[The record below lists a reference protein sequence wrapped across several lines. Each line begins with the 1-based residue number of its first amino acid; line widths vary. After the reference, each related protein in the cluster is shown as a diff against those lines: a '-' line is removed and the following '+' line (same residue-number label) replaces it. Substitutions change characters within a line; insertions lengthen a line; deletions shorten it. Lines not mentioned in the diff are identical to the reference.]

1 MTGPLFD
8 MDALAQNRA
17 RARRAGNRAMF
28 LQEMAADQLLER
40 LAEVNRTFTSPAV
53 ITAFPDLWRDR
64 LPDARIVAEAD
75 MLDLPPQSHDLVL
88 HVLSMHW
95 ANDPVG
101 QLIQSRRALRPDGL
115 FLGVIYG
122 GRTLNELRSALAE
135 AESRI
140 RGGLS
145 PRVAPM
151 AELRD
156 LGGLLQRAG
165 YALPVADS
173 DILNV
178 SYADLPALIRDLRA
192 MGETSALA
200 ARPRHFARRALFE
213 AAADLYRK
221 HFPSA
226 DNRLSATFE
235 MIYLTGWAPD
245 ESQQKPLRPGSATT
259 RLAEAL
265 GTAEFTTGDP
275 TGPKPDHD

>member
-1 MTGPLFD
+1 
-8 MDALAQNRA
+8 MDALARNRA

-40 LAEVNRTFTSPAV
+40 LDEVNRTFTSPAV
-53 ITAFPDLWRDR
+53 ITAFPELWSER

-75 MLDLPPQSHDLVL
+75 TLDLQPQAHDLVL

-101 QLIQSRRALRPDGL
+101 QMIQSRRALCPDGL
-115 FLGVIYG
+115 FMGVIYG
-122 GRTLNELRSALAE
+122 GRTLNELRTALAE

-140 RGGLS
+140 CGGLS

-165 YALPVADS
+165 FALPVADS
-173 DILNV
+173 DTLNV

-192 MGETSALA
+192 MGETNALA
-200 ARPRHFARRALFE
+200 TRPRHFTRRALFE
-213 AAADLYRK
+213 AAADMYRE
-221 HFPSA
+221 HFTGP

-235 MIYLTGWAPD
+235 MIWLAGWAPD

-259 RLAEAL
+259 KLADAL
-265 GTAEFTTGDP
+265 GADEFSAGDP
-275 TGPKPDHD
+275 TRPKPEFD